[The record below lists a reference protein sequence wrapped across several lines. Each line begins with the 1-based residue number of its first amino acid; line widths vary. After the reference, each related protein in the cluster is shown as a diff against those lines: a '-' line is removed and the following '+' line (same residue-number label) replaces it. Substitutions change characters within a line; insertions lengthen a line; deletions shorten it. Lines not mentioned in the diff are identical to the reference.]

1 MKFLLIINLVIISIL
16 QISCADYF
24 GKNESKEYFNQD
36 LKLISS
42 QKKMLEIEGGSYEA
56 FFGKD
61 SGRIVRV
68 ETFFMDDSP
77 ITNAEYLDFLKANPQ
92 WTKTKVLELYAGKNY
107 LKNWKSDY
115 EIPTNQSPDSPVTN
129 ISWYA
134 AEAYAKSVGK
144 RLPTIDEWEYVGLA
158 SADQKN
164 ASSDP
169 VFSEFIL
176 KAYQERKRNGEGHI
190 KKSVSNYYGIY
201 NMYDLVW
208 EWTYDFNS
216 VMISGESRN
225 DSTPSESLF
234 CAGAA
239 VTSADLRNYAAFVR
253 YALRGSVKAN
263 DCINNLGF
271 RCVKNE

>member
-1 MKFLLIINLVIISIL
+1 MIK
-16 QISCADYF
+16 
-24 GKNESKEYFNQD
+24 
-36 LKLISS
+36 
-42 QKKMLEIEGGSYEA
+42 IEGGNYEA

-61 SGRIVRV
+61 SGRSVRV

-77 ITNAEYLDFLKANPQ
+77 VTNAEYLAFLKANPQ
-92 WTKTKVLELYAGKNY
+92 WTKTKVLKLYANENY

-115 EIPTNQSPDSPVTN
+115 EIPINQFPDSPVTN

-158 SADQKN
+158 NTNSKN
-164 ASSDP
+164 ASIDP
-169 VFSEFIL
+169 KFSEFIL
-176 KAYQERKRNGEGHI
+176 KSYQERKRNGEGHI
-190 KKSVSNYYGIY
+190 KKLAPNYYGIY

-216 VMISGESRN
+216 VMMSGESRN

-271 RCVKNE
+271 RCVKN